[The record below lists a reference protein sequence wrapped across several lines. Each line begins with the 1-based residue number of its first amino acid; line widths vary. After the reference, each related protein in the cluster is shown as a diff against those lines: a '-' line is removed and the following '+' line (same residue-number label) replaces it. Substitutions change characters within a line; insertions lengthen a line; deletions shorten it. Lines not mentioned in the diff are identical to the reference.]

1 MANARDIH
9 NGMALLSSYNFDKK
23 LVISSAEYI
32 QHPSQRA
39 DPTEIFKELVGLIQ
53 SSLLPQFCDVDEAA
67 VAAIVQETVADP
79 TRTTRVAT
87 TNYED
92 DKAAVWKNIK
102 NFKSKYRDRGETPVW
117 ISSGMERVV
126 AKRYMDV
133 LHLVLYTTRERHH
146 CEPGAFKPDR
156 KAPLPRSHI
165 QMFDEDPEIIECAAE
180 KVLEFLYDMQIYEV
194 EDWTGLYGQPAWPI
208 RPIHAAQLDDAIRR
222 YDPAKLADSPCDTLN
237 FIIAALQGKRSPP
250 ARQYGVDDLSLI
262 ETNYCEKIKKDHL
275 GKKSHIVGV
284 HWQAGAKKWIVTI
297 LNERTQKV
305 GSEDFDKGK
314 HTRSLVGPCI
324 ADNLAKTN
332 SIWKIRRY
340 CTFYR
345 DLRDIVRRAP
355 PKKRGRKLA
364 AERSLFVNDD

>member
-23 LVISSAEYI
+23 LVNSSAEYI

-39 DPTEIFKELVGLIQ
+39 DPTEIFKELV
-53 SSLLPQFCDVDEAA
+53 
-67 VAAIVQETVADP
+67 TVADR

-102 NFKSKYRDRGETPVW
+102 NFKSKNRDRGETPVW

-133 LHLVLYTTRERHH
+133 LHLLLYTTRERHH

-156 KAPLPRSHI
+156 KAPLPRNHI

-208 RPIHAAQLDDAIRR
+208 RPIHAAQLDDAVRR

-250 ARQYGVDDLSLI
+250 ARQYGVNDLSLS

-355 PKKRGRKLA
+355 PKKRGRKPA

>member
-23 LVISSAEYI
+23 LVNSSAEYI

-53 SSLLPQFCDVDEAA
+53 SSLLSQFCDVDEAA
-67 VAAIVQETVADP
+67 VAAIAQETVADP
-79 TRTTRVAT
+79 T

-102 NFKSKYRDRGETPVW
+102 NFKTKNRDRAKTPVW
-117 ISSGMERVV
+117 ISSRMERVV

-146 CEPGAFKPDR
+146 CEPGAFKSDR

-180 KVLEFLYDMQIYEV
+180 KRGLSGQFMLLSLTTLLGATIPPSWPTVL
-194 EDWTGLYGQPAWPI
+194 
-208 RPIHAAQLDDAIRR
+208 AALSTSS
-222 YDPAKLADSPCDTLN
+222 SP
-237 FIIAALQGKRSPP
+237 LQGKRSPP

-275 GKKSHIVGV
+275 GNKSHIVGV

-332 SIWKIRRY
+332 SISKIRRY

-355 PKKRGRKLA
+355 LKKRGRKLA